1 MAATVALGDHRV
13 RLGWGGVEGSKGG
26 VSMAVWFL
34 MRGRPGKLLKWCRAA
49 KLIAILA
56 LFRENPKT

>member
-13 RLGWGGVEGSKGG
+13 WLGWGGVVGLKGG
-26 VSMAVWFL
+26 VSMVVWFQV
-34 MRGRPGKLLKWCRAA
+34 RSRPWELLKWCRAA
-49 KLIAILA
+49 KLMSILA